1 LKSQAMKNQYKE
13 AIIRYFEKLNASD
26 PDLLEIFA
34 DDVQYVVP
42 GDMPVSGTFH
52 GKEQIMNMWL
62 SFFEQLEYIMV
73 HPEELIAEGN
83 TVVVRARGEAKTKTG
98 NDYNNLYVFFFRF
111 KDEKVVEVF
120 EFPDTA
126 YAETVAFGS
135 RLVRSE

>member
-1 LKSQAMKNQYKE
+1 MKNQYKE

-83 TVVVRARGEAKTKTG
+83 TVVVRARGEAKTKAG
-98 NDYNNLYVFFFRF
+98 HDYSNLYVFFFRF

>member
-1 LKSQAMKNQYKE
+1 MKNQHKE
-13 AIIRYFEKLNASD
+13 AIIRYFERLNASD

-34 DDVQYVVP
+34 DEVQYVVP

-52 GKEQIMNMWL
+52 GKDQIMNMWL
-62 SFFEQLEYIMV
+62 GFFEQLEYIKV
-73 HPEELIAEGN
+73 HPEELVAEGN
-83 TVVVRARGEAKTKTG
+83 TVVVRARGEAKTKAG

-111 KDEKVVEVF
+111 KNGKVIEVF

-135 RLVRSE
+135 RLIRSE

>member
-1 LKSQAMKNQYKE
+1 MKSQAMKNQYKE

>member
-1 LKSQAMKNQYKE
+1 MKNQYKE
-13 AIIRYFEKLNASD
+13 AIIRYFERLNASD

-34 DDVQYVVP
+34 DEVQYVVP

-52 GKEQIMNMWL
+52 GKDQIMNMWL
-62 SFFEQLEYIMV
+62 GFFEQLEYIKV
-73 HPEELIAEGN
+73 HPEELVAEGN
-83 TVVVRARGEAKTKTG
+83 TVVVRARGEAKTKAG

-111 KDEKVVEVF
+111 KNGKVVEVF

>member
-1 LKSQAMKNQYKE
+1 MKSQAMKNQYKE

-52 GKEQIMNMWL
+52 GKDQIMNMWL

>member
-1 LKSQAMKNQYKE
+1 MKSKYKE
-13 AIIRYFEKLNASD
+13 AIIRNLEKLNASE

-42 GDMPVSGTFH
+42 GDMPVSGTFQ

-62 SFFEQLEYIMV
+62 GFFEQLEYIKV
-73 HPEELIAEGN
+73 HPEEFVAEGN
-83 TVVVRARGEAKTKTG
+83 TVVVRARGEAKTKAG
-98 NDYNNLYVFFFRF
+98 NDYNNLYIFFFRF
-111 KDEKVVEVF
+111 KGEKVVEVL
-120 EFPDTA
+120 ELPDTA

>member
-1 LKSQAMKNQYKE
+1 MKNQNKE
-13 AIIRYFEKLNASD
+13 AIIRYFEKLNASE

-42 GDMPVSGTFH
+42 GDMPVSGTFR

-62 SFFEQLEYIMV
+62 GFFERLEYIKV
-73 HPEELIAEGN
+73 HPKELVAEGN
-83 TVVVRARGEAKTKTG
+83 TVVVRARGEAKTKAG

-111 KDEKVVEVF
+111 KDEKVFEVL
-120 EFPDTA
+120 ELPDTA